1 MRRVSALMR
10 RQDAHSLYL
19 SSAAL
24 LLGLT
29 LVVDVVF
36 HAGLGNPALTWGL
49 LLFCMVGGCSAFLFG
64 KQVPRWIGTLSV
76 LIFIVA
82 QTYYLSLA
90 DDPQAVISSAQQLPV
105 VAFYLG
111 WFVRPRLAL
120 LLVMLCLVSFGITM
134 WMNPLFSAGGV
145 IGAPVAVHALLAML
159 FCFGAGLYLWRRQAQ
174 SAAIDPL
181 TGTYHRRAI
190 VERISHRLQRRSTRR
205 DPFCLVVIDF
215 DDFKRLNDTRGHAA
229 GDEAL
234 FETTAGWR
242 AELRAGDAVGRI
254 GGDEFVLLLPHVRI
268 EEAQCIVDRL
278 RDGAPH
284 PWSAGIAQSGAGD
297 TPAAMLARADGELY
311 REKQSK
317 ADRRVKNDG

>member
-1 MRRVSALMR
+1 MRQVSALMR

-36 HAGLGNPALTWGL
+36 HAGMGNPAMTWGL
-49 LLFCMVGGCSAFLFG
+49 LLFCVVGGCAAFIFG
-64 KQVPRWIGTLSV
+64 KQVPRWIGILSV

-82 QTYYLSLA
+82 QTYYLGLA
-90 DDPQAVISSAQQLPV
+90 EDPQAVISSAQQLPV

-120 LLVMLCLVSFGITM
+120 VLVLVCLVSFGVTM
-134 WMNPLFSAGGV
+134 RNNPLFGSNGV

-159 FCFGAGLYLWRRQAQ
+159 FCFGAGMYLWRRQAQ

-181 TGTYHRRAI
+181 TGAYHRRAI
-190 VERISHRLQRRSTRR
+190 IERITHRLQRRSTRR

-215 DDFKRLNDTRGHAA
+215 DDFKHLNDTRGHTA

-234 FETTAGWR
+234 FETASGWR

-254 GGDEFVLLLPHVRI
+254 GGDEFVLLLPHVQA
-268 EEAQCIVDRL
+268 EEAQSIVDRL
-278 RDGAPH
+278 RSETPH
-284 PWSAGIAQSGAGD
+284 PWSAGIAESRAGD
-297 TPAAMLARADGELY
+297 TPAAMLARADVELY

-317 ADRRVKNDG
+317 RDRRVSSGD